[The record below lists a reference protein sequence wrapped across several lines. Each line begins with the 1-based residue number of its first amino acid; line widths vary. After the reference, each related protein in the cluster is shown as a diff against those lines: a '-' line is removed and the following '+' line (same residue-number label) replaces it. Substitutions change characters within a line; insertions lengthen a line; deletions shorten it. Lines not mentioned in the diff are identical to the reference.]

1 MNVQEPL
8 RVDRSHTQR
17 LCAPAEEVFPL
28 LCPVREADWIE
39 GWEPEVVLTTSGVAE
54 DGCVF
59 VTHDDGRRAVW
70 TVTEHDPPHAIGFV
84 KVESPVVTRI
94 RIDLEGM
101 DEGTTAATVTYTFTA
116 LSAEGAPIVH
126 SWTKDRY
133 RGFMED
139 WEGRLNHYLRTGRR
153 RPDRR

>member
-1 MNVQEPL
+1 MNVQEPV
-8 RVDRSHTQR
+8 RVSRSHTQR
-17 LCAPAEEVFPL
+17 ISAPVKEVFPL
-28 LCPVREADWIE
+28 LCPVREAEWIE

-59 VTHDDGRRAVW
+59 VTHDDERKAVW
-70 TVTEHDPPHAIGFV
+70 TVTEYDPPGAIGFV

-94 RIDLEGM
+94 RIDLDPA
-101 DEGTTAATVTYTFTA
+101 DEGATAATVTYAFTA
-116 LSAEGAPIVH
+116 LSAEGAPLVH
-126 SWTKDRY
+126 SWTEDRY

-139 WEGRLNHYLRTGRR
+139 WESRLNHYLRTGTR